1 MKPALLSLLLLV
13 FFFSS
18 KSQDTTYRGTEFWV
32 GYGHHQFMSPS
43 SNNAQNMTLYL
54 ATSTQPATVTITID
68 SSGNASIPATWWKR
82 TYNIPAN
89 TVIDIEVTAA
99 NSFSTSAGSV
109 GPIPKGV
116 SGGYD
121 ARLYTDPPPVG
132 QGLAGLYRRK
142 AIHIESDV
150 PVAAYSHIYGS
161 ASSGATMLIPVDAW
175 GGLYTSA
182 NSNQNYS
189 PDCYSW
195 MYIIAKYDNTVVE
208 ITPSVKTLNQNYTGL
223 QAGVAKTIT
232 LHKGWIYQ
240 VMGANLG
247 SDANGV
253 GGTSAQA
260 YDLTGTVVRSVQSPT
275 GYIHP
280 IAVFS
285 GSSRTSNP
293 LTCGPSG
300 GDNDMQQHF
309 PRQAMGKIYLTAPF
323 AGSTIASSTST
334 AMFKV
339 VVNDPATV
347 VSRNGVVLTGL
358 INNSYYTFESNT
370 PDLIEADQ
378 PILVAQFMSGGNCL
392 AAAGLGDP
400 EMIYLNPLS
409 QGINSANF
417 FRTNKETINTQ
428 YVNVILPTTGLAT
441 LTIDGS
447 STFDHTYTH
456 PQMAGYSVV
465 VKRWNPASKAQS
477 VVVSTVPF
485 VGITYGLGSVESYG
499 YTLGT
504 KLNAVAARD
513 ASQLPPGFTGAVF
526 LPLNLTNFSVFKKDN
541 DVLLRWSTTN
551 EINVDRFEVERS
563 LNGTDFTKFASV
575 SAKQLPNADYNA
587 TDVNTLLVNAASK
600 LIYYR
605 LKMLDKDGSFKY
617 SGIVTVKP
625 GANYI
630 TEIKVAPNPFTDK
643 LQLQVQTEASST
655 LKVSIRDA
663 SGRTFHIQTTNV
675 AKGSSVI
682 EIASL
687 EKLQKGIY
695 IVEVELNGNRQYVKV
710 VK

>member
-1 MKPALLSLLLLV
+1 MRPALLSAILLSFL
-13 FFFSS
+13 FSA

-32 GYGHHQFMSPS
+32 GYGHHQHMSPS
-43 SNNAQNMTLYL
+43 GGNTQNMTLYL
-54 ATSTQPATVTITID
+54 ATSTQPATVTVTID
-68 SSGNASIPATWWKR
+68 SSGNPSIPATSWRR

-99 NSFSTSAGSV
+99 NSFTTSAGSV
-109 GPIPKGV
+109 GAIPKGG
-116 SGGYD
+116 SGSYD
-121 ARLYTDPPPVG
+121 ARLISDQPPVG
-132 QGLAGLYRRK
+132 HGLAGLYRRK

-161 ASSGATMLIPVDAW
+161 ASSGATMLIPVEAW

-195 MYIIAKYDNTVVE
+195 MYIIAKYDNTVIE

-223 QAGVAKTIT
+223 QAGVTKTIT

-253 GGTSAQA
+253 GGTSAQG
-260 YDLTGTVVRSVQSPT
+260 YDLTGTEVRSVQSPT

-293 LTCGPSG
+293 LTCGSGG

-323 AGSTIASSTST
+323 AGSTAASSTST
-334 AMFKV
+334 SMFKV

-347 VSRNGVVLTGL
+347 VSRNGVILTGL
-358 INNSYYTFESNT
+358 INNSYYAFESNT

-378 PILVAQFMSGGNCL
+378 PILVAQFMSGGSCL
-392 AAAGLGDP
+392 APAGLGDP

-428 YVNVILPTTGLAT
+428 YVNIILPTAGLAT

-447 STFDHTYTH
+447 ATFDHTYTH
-456 PQMAGYSVV
+456 PQMPGYTVV
-465 VKRWNPASKAQS
+465 VKRWNPAVKAQS
-477 VVVSTVPF
+477 TVVSTVPF
-485 VGITYGLGSVESYG
+485 VGITYGIGSVESYG

-526 LPLNLTNFSVFKKDN
+526 LPLNLTNFSAVKKDN
-541 DVLLRWSTTN
+541 DVLINWSTSN
-551 EINVDRFEVERS
+551 EINVDHFEVERS
-563 LNGTDFTKFASV
+563 LNGRDFTRFASV
-575 SAKQLPNADYNA
+575 SAKQLSIANYNT

-605 LKMLDKDGSFKY
+605 LKMIDKDGSFKY
-617 SGIVTVKP
+617 SGIVTIKP
-625 GANYI
+625 GGSSI
-630 TEIKVAPNPFTDK
+630 TEIKAAPNPFTDK
-643 LQLQVQTEASST
+643 LQLQVQTEAGGT
-655 LKVSIRDA
+655 LKISIRDA
-663 SGRTFHIQTTNV
+663 SGRTVHVQTTTV

-682 EIASL
+682 EMASL
-687 EKLQKGIY
+687 NKLQKGVY
-695 IVEVELNGNRQYVKV
+695 IVEAELNGNREYIKV
-710 VK
+710 LK